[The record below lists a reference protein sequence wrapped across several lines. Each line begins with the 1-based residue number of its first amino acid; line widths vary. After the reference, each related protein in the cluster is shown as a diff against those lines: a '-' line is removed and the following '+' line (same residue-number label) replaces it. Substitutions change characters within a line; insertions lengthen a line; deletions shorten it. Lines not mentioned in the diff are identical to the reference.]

1 MVPGFTGLT
10 KLSHESPA
18 RQHWAALA
26 ASESRGTPLGQA
38 NNQPT
43 NSSSGSCQATRS
55 KAVRNRGGRRRAIA
69 QRLFDSDR
77 PRDERQSSTGS
88 PVQRHVSLS
97 CTSGAAGIRSRC
109 ETCCSKP
116 PFGAAATGLIPL
128 IKAVRNRGGQ
138 RRAIAQR
145 LHLFNSSKLD
155 SSTPRNNMCM
165 IASMWSLSVTF
176 SESHEGGNGNFPIPV
191 DSW

>member
-1 MVPGFTGLT
+1 MLSVQAGVAPWLTLFQLPGGVVDPSVSGCFCVVVPGFTGLT

-77 PRDERQSSTGS
+77 PRDKRQSSTGS

-97 CTSGAAGIRSRC
+97 CTSGAAGIRSRR
-109 ETCCSKP
+109 ESKWCSSSSS
-116 PFGAAATGLIPL
+116 TTWLIPL
-128 IKAVRNRGGQ
+128 IS
-138 RRAIAQR
+138 
-145 LHLFNSSKLD
+145 LHLQPDLLLL
-155 SSTPRNNMCM
+155 PQ
-165 IASMWSLSVTF
+165 
-176 SESHEGGNGNFPIPV
+176 GQ
-191 DSW
+191 